1 MPSGPRRSKNAACG
15 LTAAAWASTA
25 SRIPRQN
32 SSAARGS
39 GSPRRCSGNRAGTG
53 SRPTTSGLSLR
64 RADRASALTRAPSR
78 HEKGPPGDTPGGS
91 QKSSKRLL
99 YVVFE
104 GVAGGELRHLGGGDV
119 YALLCLGVDALA
131 GVALLDVELAEAGDL
146 DLVARLE
153 LGLDHLGE
161 GFEELL
167 GFALRGVRLVGDL
180 LDQLRLVH
188 ASSCLRLPLSLPSP
202 KLSGGLYQR
211 RFGASMPFSYPQI
224 AHPKQTSE
232 GESLQPFWGLVPT
245 VEHRHDPCDLHPEPL
260 ELPRRPDGLG
270 AGRDDVFDQDDLL
283 AGFQLPLVGPAG
295 GPPVLFGRLADDH

>member
-78 HEKGPPGDTPGGS
+78 HEKGPPGDTPGGP

-104 GVAGGELRHLGGGDV
+104 GVAGGELRHLGGRDV
-119 YALLCLGVDALA
+119 YALLCLRVDALA

-146 DLVARLE
+146 DLVAGLQFR
-153 LGLDHLGE
+153 LDHLGE
-161 GFEELL
+161 CFEELL
-167 GFALRGVRLVGDL
+167 GFALRGVCLVGDL

-188 ASSCLRLPLSLPSP
+188 APSCLRDPPAFPSP
-202 KLSGGLYQR
+202 GLSGGLYQR
-211 RFGASMPFSYPQI
+211 RFVASIPFSYPHIPQV
-224 AHPKQTSE
+224 KQTME
-232 GESLQPFWGLVPT
+232 GEFFESIGRLFPT
-245 VEHRHDPCDLHPEPL
+245 IEDRDDPHDLDPERP

-270 AGRDDVFDQDDLL
+270 
-283 AGFQLPLVGPAG
+283 P
-295 GPPVLFGRLADDH
+295 

>member
-78 HEKGPPGDTPGGS
+78 HEKGPPGDTPGGP
-91 QKSSKRLL
+91 QKSLKRLL

-119 YALLCLGVDALA
+119 YALLRLGVDALA

-146 DLVARLE
+146 DLVAGLQ

-161 GFEELL
+161 GLEKLL
-167 GFALRGVRLVGDL
+167 GLALRGVRLFGDL

-188 ASSCLRLPLSLPSP
+188 ASLCLRFPLALLPP

-211 RFGASMPFSYPQI
+211 LFSASIPFSYPQFV
-224 AHPKQTSE
+224 HLKQAFE
-232 GESLQPFWGLVPT
+232 GKLLQVPAGFVPP
-245 VEHRHDPCDLHPEPL
+245 VEHRHHPDDLHPEGD
-260 ELPRRPDGLG
+260 ELPGRPDGLRPR
-270 AGRDDVFDQDDLL
+270 RDHVF
-283 AGFQLPLVGPAG
+283 
-295 GPPVLFGRLADDH
+295 